1 MIGTL
6 LPEVQ
11 DHRTAVLI
19 LSLEADR
26 LVRDGRPGAALQL
39 VPAMLNVAR
48 GLDGEP
54 FLISALVRFACDAV
68 TARRAERTLALGVP
82 TGGLAEVQ
90 AALLAEAEG
99 DVFWGPFRG
108 ERACLDHLFTN
119 LRTGVVPPNL
129 VLSLADSSGSPP
141 PAWKAVAMDWSYRLF
156 AAHDHAAMLE
166 RLTAMCEVGRLP
178 EHQRRAALKVVP
190 PPPDGPGTQLTR
202 LLLPHVEKV
211 HDASLRHQAV
221 LRSAGVA
228 VACERFRQGRRG
240 GGRTYWPSCRRTS
253 CRPSRLTRSTASRSS
268 TSGGPTG
275 WRSTRSASTK
285 RTTAGQSR
293 KPGRRRRQEPGDVG
307 PPFRL
312 DQRGM
317 PPADRSGNRPRAR
330 LCHRPGPNSGDRV
343 PGGPPPPRSRRAD
356 GRRGSPGPFS
366 RAGSE
371 TRASTFQG
379 PPHRRPAKAP
389 TSGM

>member
-141 PAWKAVAMDWSYRLF
+141 AGLESGGDGLVVPAVRRPRPRRYAGAAHRHVRGRPAARAPAAGGPQGGPAPAGRPRHPTHPAVAP
-156 AAHDHAAMLE
+156 A
-166 RLTAMCEVGRLP
+166 
-178 EHQRRAALKVVP
+178 RREGA
-190 PPPDGPGTQLTR
+190 
-202 LLLPHVEKV
+202 
-211 HDASLRHQAV
+211 
-221 LRSAGVA
+221 
-228 VACERFRQGRRG
+228 
-240 GGRTYWPSCRRTS
+240 
-253 CRPSRLTRSTASRSS
+253 
-268 TSGGPTG
+268 
-275 WRSTRSASTK
+275 
-285 RTTAGQSR
+285 
-293 KPGRRRRQEPGDVG
+293 
-307 PPFRL
+307 
-312 DQRGM
+312 
-317 PPADRSGNRPRAR
+317 
-330 LCHRPGPNSGDRV
+330 
-343 PGGPPPPRSRRAD
+343 
-356 GRRGSPGPFS
+356 
-366 RAGSE
+366 
-371 TRASTFQG
+371 
-379 PPHRRPAKAP
+379 
-389 TSGM
+389 